1 MNNQVITTTDAAEA
15 ALATCR
21 TAVADTIKR
30 EYGAVREYAEALT
43 RFFPSDWYMYEHN
56 DKSEA
61 AKGILAEAGKFRKA
75 LREAGH
81 KNPSVVWTRVRNEGR
96 KLIEG
101 EPEAASGEGESGEG
115 DGETESAGV
124 KQVRSL
130 TLRLV
135 QELTLL
141 YSACKR
147 EEAKNNLD
155 AKQTQAHVHICSALQ
170 ALGVDLSMIN
180 TK

>member
-1 MNNQVITTTDAAEA
+1 MNNQVITTIDAAEA

-43 RFFPSDWYMYEHN
+43 QYFPSNWYMYEHN

-101 EPEAASGEGESGEG
+101 EPEAASGEGDGEG
-115 DGETESAGV
+115 DGEGEGDKAGA
-124 KQVRSL
+124 KEARSL
-130 TLRLV
+130 SLRLIE
-135 QELTLL
+135 ELSTLFK
-141 YSACKR
+141 ACKR
-147 EEAKNNLD
+147 EADKNNLD
-155 AKQTQAHVHICSALQ
+155 AKQSQAQTHIASALQ
-170 ALGVDLSMIN
+170 ALGVDLTMV
-180 TK
+180 K

>member
-1 MNNQVITTTDAAEA
+1 MTNQVITTIDAAEA

-43 RFFPSDWYMYEHN
+43 QYFPSDWYMYNHD

-75 LREAGH
+75 LRDAGH
-81 KNPSVVWTRVRNEGR
+81 ANPSVVWTRVRNEGR
-96 KLIEG
+96 KLVEG
-101 EPEAASGEGESGEG
+101 EPEAASGEGDGE
-115 DGETESAGV
+115 GETESAGA

-170 ALGVDLSMIN
+170 ALGVDLNMIN

>member
-43 RFFPSDWYMYEHN
+43 RFFPSDWYMYNHD

-61 AKGILAEAGKFRKA
+61 AKGILAEAGKFRKT

-81 KNPSVVWTRVRNEGR
+81 KNPSVIWTRVRNEGR

-101 EPEAASGEGESGEG
+101 EPESGEGESAGEG
-115 DGETESAGV
+115 EGESAGA

-135 QELTLL
+135 EELSALHK
-141 YSACKR
+141 ACKR
-147 EEAKNNLD
+147 EADKNNLD
-155 AKQTQAHVHICSALQ
+155 TKQSDAHTYIVSALT
-170 ALGVDLSMIN
+170 ALGVDVAN
-180 TK
+180 VK

>member
-1 MNNQVITTTDAAEA
+1 MQNTQVITTIDAAEA

-30 EYGAVREYAEALT
+30 EYGAVREYAVALT
-43 RFFPSDWYMYEHN
+43 EYFPSDWYMYEHN

-81 KNPSVVWTRVRNEGR
+81 ANPSVVWTRVRNEGR

-115 DGETESAGV
+115 ETEKAGA
-124 KQVRSL
+124 KEVRSL
-130 TLRLV
+130 SLRLIE
-135 QELTLL
+135 ELSTLFK
-141 YSACKR
+141 ACKR
-147 EEAKNNLD
+147 EADKNNLD
-155 AKQTQAHVHICSALQ
+155 AKQSQAQTHIASALA
-170 ALGVDLSMIN
+170 ALGMDLTMV
-180 TK
+180 K